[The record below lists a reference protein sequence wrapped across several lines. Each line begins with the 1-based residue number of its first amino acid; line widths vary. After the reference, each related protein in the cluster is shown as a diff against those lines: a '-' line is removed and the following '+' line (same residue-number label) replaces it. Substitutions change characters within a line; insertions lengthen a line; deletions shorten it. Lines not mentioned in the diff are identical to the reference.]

1 MIDLIQ
7 LHEALRWSGLGP
19 DVPFHATDS
28 SHEMKMRKFLEE
40 LGDTQLADEVIDELK
55 RSRGDS
61 RLSWK
66 SEIARSAIYVN
77 SFEPART
84 RRQPND
90 HHQPRI
96 PRFRAREVLP
106 RG

>member
-55 RSRGDS
+55 EELEYAEGRISNEQEESR
-61 RLSWK
+61 RLSLELEERD
-66 SEIARSAIYVN
+66 SEIRHLC
-77 SFEPART
+77 E
-84 RRQPND
+84 QL
-90 HHQPRI
+90 
-96 PRFRAREVLP
+96 RARANEEAAQ
-106 RG
+106 